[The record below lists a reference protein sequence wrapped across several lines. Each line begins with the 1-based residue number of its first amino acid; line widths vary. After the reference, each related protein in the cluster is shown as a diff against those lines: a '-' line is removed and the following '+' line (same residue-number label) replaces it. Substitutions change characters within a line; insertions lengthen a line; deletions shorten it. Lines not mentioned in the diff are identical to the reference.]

1 MTKQMRCLCR
11 FHSFCISSVCVFKRL
26 GLQGSKKKRGRSNYN
41 PGEGDKNVLC
51 ILRNTS
57 HRCNDKVCN
66 LPSNSNHVNSS
77 GRRDEK
83 WKNVFMQVS
92 RNEFWE
98 KSQDQ
103 SVEFYDMTSLLYSCK
118 KQSWQTKRCV
128 SPANTPA
135 LFTLVYWRQIICK
148 VTPSTTVYHL
158 NLQTN
163 RLMQSTW
170 RNSLEDLFVWK
181 QLLTVVWSPDNKQKR
196 NIYSNWRKFIY
207 IQSHHHEFSADHH
220 HNHHNRLHV
229 LHFKV
234 MTKWD
239 WD

>member
-1 MTKQMRCLCR
+1 MKE
-11 FHSFCISSVCVFKRL
+11 CIYTGIEEWVL
-26 GLQGSKKKRGRSNYN
+26 GKESRRVS
-41 PGEGDKNVLC
+41 C
-51 ILRNTS
+51 ILW
-57 HRCNDKVCN
+57 HDFFVIFVQKAI
-66 LPSNSNHVNSS
+66 
-77 GRRDEK
+77 
-83 WKNVFMQVS
+83 
-92 RNEFWE
+92 
-98 KSQDQ
+98 
-103 SVEFYDMTSLLYSCK
+103 MTDS
-118 KQSWQTKRCV
+118 RCV

-148 VTPSTTVYHL
+148 VTPSTISL
-158 NLQTN
+158 LLQTN
-163 RLMQSTW
+163 RFMQSTW

-181 QLLTVVWSPDNKQKR
+181 QLLTVWSPDNKHTR
-196 NIYSNWRKFIY
+196 NMYSNWRKFIY